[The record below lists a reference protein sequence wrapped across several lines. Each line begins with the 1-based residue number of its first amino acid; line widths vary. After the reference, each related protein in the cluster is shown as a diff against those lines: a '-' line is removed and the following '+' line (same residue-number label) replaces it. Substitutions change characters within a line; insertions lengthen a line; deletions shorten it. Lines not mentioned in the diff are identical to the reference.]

1 MLREDLAT
9 WHCGKHNISLARPR
23 IMGVL
28 NVTPDSFSDGG
39 AHADTDAA
47 IEWGLKLL
55 DDGADI
61 IDVGGESTRPGF
73 RPISPDEEA
82 KRVIPVIRALV
93 DAGAV
98 VSIDT
103 RHPEVARLAVKLGAS
118 IVNDVT
124 GYTNPEMVRVAVES
138 DCGCVVMH
146 AGEVSG
152 RTARRSVT
160 LDSSAAARAAAAHA
174 KDAAPAKDADEPEK
188 PAEPSSAEVADAAAS
203 ERLDEVMRRSARGVT
218 SPTVTLAGGSRRF
231 TLPESAPIM
240 RHVMGFLGDQARE
253 LMRAGVSRERICID
267 PGPGFGKLADE
278 DVVIQRANAK
288 MVSMGYPVMCA
299 VSRKRFVGAVSG
311 VTDAAARDAATAGVC
326 IAAVESGVRLLR
338 VHDVAGVAQA
348 LNSYWSVAHPDPR
361 RAFVALGSNVGDRL
375 EYLKRATALIN
386 AIPLTCV
393 TAVSRAYETDPAY
406 GIAMPVANAVAEIRT
421 ELAPLVL
428 INALLDVEKK
438 LGRTRPAGQ
447 EGHGPR
453 TIDCDLLWMEGE
465 SHAGRKLALPHPRLG
480 ERDFVIVPME
490 DLMHDPERFLAHAG
504 ISVLP
509 REQRVGLVRADLGEL
524 AWE

>member
-73 RPISPDEEA
+73 RPVSPDEEA

-174 KDAAPAKDADEPEK
+174 KGADEPKK
-188 PAEPSSAEVADAAAS
+188 PAEPSSAEVADAAAA

-218 SPTVTLAGGSRRF
+218 SPTVTLAGGNRRF

-428 INALLDVEKK
+428 IDALLDVEKK

-453 TIDCDLLWMEGE
+453 TIDCDLLWMESE

>member
-73 RPISPDEEA
+73 RPVSPDEEA

-174 KDAAPAKDADEPEK
+174 KSAVPAKDADEPEK
-188 PAEPSSAEVADAAAS
+188 PAEPSSAEVADAAAA

-218 SPTVTLAGGSRRF
+218 SPTVTLAGGNRRF

-375 EYLKRATALIN
+375 EYLKRAAALIN

-428 INALLDVEKK
+428 IDALLDVEKK

>member
-73 RPISPDEEA
+73 RPVSPDEEA

-174 KDAAPAKDADEPEK
+174 KGADEPEK
-188 PAEPSSAEVADAAAS
+188 SAEPSSAEVADAAAA

-218 SPTVTLAGGSRRF
+218 SPTVTLAGGNRRF

-428 INALLDVEKK
+428 IDALLDVEKK

>member
-1 MLREDLAT
+1 MLREDQMT
-9 WHCGKHNISLARPR
+9 WRCGKHEISLARPR

-39 AHADTDAA
+39 THASPDAA

-73 RPISPDEEA
+73 RPVSPDEEA
-82 KRVIPVIRALV
+82 KRVIPVIRSLA

-98 VSIDT
+98 VSVDT

-124 GYTNPEMVRVAVES
+124 GFTNPDMVRVAVES

-152 RTARRSVT
+152 RTPRRSVT
-160 LDSSAAARAAAAHA
+160 LDSSAAARAAAHA
-174 KDAAPAKDADEPEK
+174 KDDAEKHDEPTA
-188 PAEPSSAEVADAAAS
+188 AEAADAAAA

-218 SPTVTLAGGSRRF
+218 SPTVTLAGGNRRF
-231 TLPESAPIM
+231 TLPDSGPIM

-253 LMRAGVSRERICID
+253 LMRAGVSRDRICID

-288 MVSMGYPVMCA
+288 MVSMGYPVLCA

-311 VTDAAARDAATAGVC
+311 VTEAPARDAATAGVC
-326 IAAVESGVRLLR
+326 IAAVEAGTRILR
-338 VHDVAGVAQA
+338 VHDVAGVSQA

-375 EYLKRATALIN
+375 DYLRRAVSLIN

-393 TAVSRAYETDPAY
+393 TGVSRAYETDPAY

-428 INALLDVEKK
+428 IDELLGVEKK

-465 SHAGRKLALPHPRLG
+465 THAGRKLALPHPRLG

-509 REQRVGLVRADLGEL
+509 REQRVGLVRADLGEIS
-524 AWE
+524 WE

>member
-73 RPISPDEEA
+73 RPVSPDEEA

-124 GYTNPEMVRVAVES
+124 GFTNPEMVRVAVES

-188 PAEPSSAEVADAAAS
+188 PAEPSSADAAAA

-218 SPTVTLAGGSRRF
+218 SPTVTLAGGNRRF

-428 INALLDVEKK
+428 IDALLDVEKK

>member
-73 RPISPDEEA
+73 RPVSPDEEA

-146 AGEVSG
+146 AGEVSS

-174 KDAAPAKDADEPEK
+174 KDAAPAKDAAEPEK
-188 PAEPSSAEVADAAAS
+188 PAEPSSAEVADAAAA

-218 SPTVTLAGGSRRF
+218 SPTVTLAGGNRRF

-375 EYLKRATALIN
+375 EYLKRAAALIN

-428 INALLDVEKK
+428 IDALLDVEKK